1 MALYPLATSYFGVE
15 HVAVLEHPVL
25 GTALSIPGVAKH
37 AALVDVSLEPDTY
50 TNGWRVRSDF
60 GFLGFLDEVEA
71 AEYPA
76 LERLKASSAQPQTIA
91 TVEVVD
97 GEVEVAVSL
106 GLWPWMV
113 PVNDQP
119 QGTALLTGGRGVLID
134 AAAGDLS
141 PAQLDGMGS
150 QQFFVT
156 LEDLAGTAVAT
167 CDDLV
172 LGPLGDSA
180 ALPGLR
186 AAFAAASGSGAGLS
200 ARAYASH
207 GMLAVDIPADEATPA
222 ELFSPAVPPL
232 RVPAPQPAIP
242 TAEPAATPAQPE
254 VWEHTLAGEDIVTA
268 LPTGSR
274 RPKGPQAQP
283 AAPAESGQAA
293 SAKQTEE
300 RAQQPQASAKLAEL
314 VSSIPG
320 EQNFSWRA
328 LPVAEEPG
336 RFSSESARVRAR
348 RVARETSHHRGGNH
362 RK

>member
-113 PVNDQP
+113 PVNDQT
-119 QGTALLTGGRGVLID
+119 QGTALLSGGQGVLID

-141 PAQLDGMGS
+141 PAQLESMGT

-167 CDDLV
+167 ELSEARIEVGLTD
-172 LGPLGDSA
+172 
-180 ALPGLR
+180 ALLPSRYLTMKRSSVGCESSPDR
-186 AAFAAASGSGAGLS
+186 FTCPAKAG
-200 ARAYASH
+200 
-207 GMLAVDIPADEATPA
+207 
-222 ELFSPAVPPL
+222 
-232 RVPAPQPAIP
+232 
-242 TAEPAATPAQPE
+242 TA
-254 VWEHTLAGEDIVTA
+254 
-268 LPTGSR
+268 
-274 RPKGPQAQP
+274 
-283 AAPAESGQAA
+283 
-293 SAKQTEE
+293 
-300 RAQQPQASAKLAEL
+300 
-314 VSSIPG
+314 
-320 EQNFSWRA
+320 
-328 LPVAEEPG
+328 
-336 RFSSESARVRAR
+336 SSEVSADTPRTTSARVGAR
-348 RVARETSHHRGGNH
+348 RCDTLDIDRSFQ
-362 RK
+362 

>member
-91 TVEVVD
+91 TLEVVD

-119 QGTALLTGGRGVLID
+119 QGTALLAGGRGVLID

-141 PAQLDGMGS
+141 PAQLERMGS

-207 GMLAVDIPADEATPA
+207 GMLAVDIPDDEATPA

-232 RVPAPQPAIP
+232 RVPASRPAIP
-242 TAEPAATPAQPE
+242 TAAPTATPAQPE
-254 VWEHTLAGEDIVTA
+254 VWEHTLSGEAIVTA

-274 RPKGPQAQP
+274 RPKGPQTQL
-283 AAPAESGQAA
+283 AAPAEPDVPAQ
-293 SAKQTEE
+293 QHNE
-300 RAQQPQASAKLAEL
+300 RAQQPQALSL
-314 VSSIPG
+314 I
-320 EQNFSWRA
+320 
-328 LPVAEEPG
+328 
-336 RFSSESARVRAR
+336 
-348 RVARETSHHRGGNH
+348 HI
-362 RK
+362 